1 MRQPQQN
8 KNRMRNRRSKQTNPL
23 NRNFESNGPDVKI
36 RGNAA
41 HIAEKYT
48 SLARDAQSSGDHV
61 MAENYLQHAE
71 HYNRLI
77 AAANA
82 QKEVN
87 RSENQPQPDFSNDED
102 GQEQSAANDDGNT
115 RDEAAASAS
124 GDDGNKRNRRERRP
138 RKPRNND
145 EGEQADTGSDAV
157 EASSDSDD
165 ADDEAGSKAA
175 SNGNGNGRKR
185 SRTRDDKQAAAKKPS
200 LEGVSEDAAGLPE
213 SILGG
218 AA

>member
-82 QKEVN
+82 QKEAN
-87 RSENQPQPDFSNDED
+87 RSENQPQPDFSNDDD
-102 GQEQSAANDDGNT
+102 GQDQPAANDDGNN
-115 RDEAAASAS
+115 REEVAASAPE
-124 GDDGNKRNRRERRP
+124 DEGNKRNRRERRP

-145 EGEQADTGSDAV
+145 QGDQDNAGSEAA
-157 EASSDSDD
+157 EASSDADSADD
-165 ADDEAGSKAA
+165 ASGGKQA
-175 SNGNGNGRKR
+175 SNGNGNGRRR
-185 SRTRDDKQAAAKKPS
+185 SRPRDDKQGGKQPGM
-200 LEGVSEDAAGLPE
+200 EGVSEDAAGLPE